1 MIVVVQLCFPHVSVM
16 LFCCVQVLKLYAWEL
31 SFQEKILDIRNK
43 ELRILR
49 KAAYLN
55 AAASFSWTCAPF
67 LVCLH
72 RHIFWLS
79 VWHFAH

>member
-1 MIVVVQLCFPHVSVM
+1 MSDVYLRAVLNS
-16 LFCCVQVLKLYAWEL
+16 VQVLKLYAWEP

-43 ELRILR
+43 ELKVLR

-67 LVCLH
+67 LVYKHNHASQLLYYSYFVCS
-72 RHIFWLS
+72 F
-79 VWHFAH
+79 